1 MAGLIGAM
9 GSGLFL
15 VFIILLAILG
25 AFIIMAIAYYNK
37 FVVSK
42 RNVENAKSS
51 IEVCYQQRLDLI
63 PNLVDVVK
71 GYVKHEKEMFEK
83 IAELRSEYA
92 KTKDIKVGDELD
104 GKINSVLAIA
114 ENYPELKASENV
126 KTLQLAIVDV
136 EEHLQASR
144 RLYNANVSNLNQ
156 KIASFPT
163 NIIASMKWI
172 ESKEYFMAEEEKRDN
187 VEIDL

>member
-1 MAGLIGAM
+1 M
-9 GSGLFL
+9 GI
-15 VFIILLAILG
+15 VV
-25 AFIIMAIAYYNK
+25 AIAIIIFLWLIISMSNDLERSLVK
-37 FVVSK
+37 VEEALSDIDVSLTK
-42 RNVENAKSS
+42 RYDVLTKM
-51 IEVCYQQRLDLI
+51 
-63 PNLVDVVK
+63 VDVVK
-71 GYVKHEKEMFEK
+71 SYQKYEQETLCKIIKLRKDMTLSEKSSVN
-83 IAELRSEYA
+83 RSM
-92 KTKDIKVGDELD
+92 DEAFT
-104 GKINSVLAIA
+104 KINALV

-172 ESKEYFMAEEEKRDN
+172 ESKEYFMAEEEKREN